1 MESSITKI
9 VLGSISSI
17 LILMIWS
24 CQQTTTKT
32 SNDVHQKPTIKNN
45 CFLQVGVGQGIIS
58 SFGCTN
64 CHLSGNRHLSDSTYL
79 SAYGKNKTWNF
90 NELGSLDSGKIV
102 DYLIKG
108 KHKGMYKDD
117 ERLEKLN
124 ECDVQNI
131 VYYLHKTVKN

>member
-1 MESSITKI
+1 MESGITKI

-24 CQQTTTKT
+24 CQQTSTTT
-32 SNDVHQKPTIKNN
+32 SNGVDQKPTEKNN

-64 CHLSGNRHLSDSTYL
+64 CHLLGNRHLSDSTYL
-79 SAYGKNKTWNF
+79 SSYGKNKTLNF
-90 NELGSLDSGKIV
+90 NELGVLDSGKIV

-108 KHKGMYKDD
+108 KHRGMYKDD
-117 ERLEKLN
+117 KRLKKLN
-124 ECDVQNI
+124 ECDIQNI
-131 VYYLHKTVKN
+131 VYYLHKRVKD